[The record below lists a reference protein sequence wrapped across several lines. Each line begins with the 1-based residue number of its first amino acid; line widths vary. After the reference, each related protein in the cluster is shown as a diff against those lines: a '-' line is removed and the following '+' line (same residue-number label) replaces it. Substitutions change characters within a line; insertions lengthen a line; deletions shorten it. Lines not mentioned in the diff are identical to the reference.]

1 MCQRYVSTDLTL
13 PSEEETDDTENHL
26 LTIRE
31 DKDMLTK
38 ENQKSQ
44 PATSLWTPEDKAM
57 VTSDK
62 QKSTEQP
69 DGNVYFIQKIKGH

>member
-13 PSEEETDDTENHL
+13 PSEEETDDTENQL

-44 PATSLWTPEDKAM
+44 PATSLWMPEDTAM

-62 QKSTEQP
+62 
-69 DGNVYFIQKIKGH
+69 